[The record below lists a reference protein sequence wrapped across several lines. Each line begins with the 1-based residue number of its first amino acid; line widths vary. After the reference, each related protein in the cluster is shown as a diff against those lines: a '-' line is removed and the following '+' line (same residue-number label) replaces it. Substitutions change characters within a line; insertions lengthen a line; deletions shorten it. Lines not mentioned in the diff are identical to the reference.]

1 MNTLD
6 GDGIMSRG
14 EGRRVE
20 CEREVGPEPGPAAA
34 SPDTRT
40 RILAVSLA
48 LFNARG
54 LGHVTTAEIAAAAGI
69 REGNL
74 QYHFPRKRGLVEA
87 LFAAFETEAVA
98 VAGRMPA
105 DPAAPEA
112 LLAYQ
117 RAWFDLMWRY
127 RCVYRDGIAMV
138 EIAPALRARVH
149 ALRAETQALARAV
162 FEAAVR
168 AGRLRVSPDALGRLI
183 DNAWIVSSHWMSH
196 RLQGGTALTEAD
208 RDWGFAQVRD
218 LFAPYLAPESPT

>member
-1 MNTLD
+1 MV
-6 GDGIMSRG
+6 RG
-14 EGRRVE
+14 RASLTDERAPVE
-20 CEREVGPEPGPAAA
+20 SAP
-34 SPDTRT
+34 STRD

-54 LGHVTTAEIAAAAGI
+54 LGRVTTAEIAAATGI

-74 QYHFPRKRGLVEA
+74 QYHFPRKSGLVEA
-87 LFAAFETEAVA
+87 MFAGFEAEAVA

-117 RAWFDLMWRY
+117 RAWFDLIWRY

-138 EIAPALRARVH
+138 EIAPALRPRVH
-149 ALRAETQALARAV
+149 ALRARTQALARGV
-162 FEAAVR
+162 FEAGVR
-168 AGRLRVSPDALGRLI
+168 AGRLRIDPDALGRLI

-196 RLQGGTALTEAD
+196 RLQGGTAMTEAD
-208 RDWGFAQVRD
+208 LDWGFAQVRD
-218 LFAPYLAPESPT
+218 LFTPYLAPERPD

>member
-1 MNTLD
+1 MGTLD

-20 CEREVGPEPGPAAA
+20 RELEVGPEPGPAAA

-48 LFNARG
+48 LFNVRG

-98 VAGRMPA
+98 VAGRMPD

-117 RAWFDLMWRY
+117 RAWFDLIWRY

-138 EIAPALRARVH
+138 EIAPALRAPG
-149 ALRAETQALARAV
+149 ARA
-162 FEAAVR
+162 
-168 AGRLRVSPDALGRLI
+168 AGRDPGAGPRGLRGGR
-183 DNAWIVSSHWMSH
+183 A
-196 RLQGGTALTEAD
+196 GGTAARFPGRARATHRQTPGSCRATG
-208 RDWGFAQVRD
+208 RATVSRA
-218 LFAPYLAPESPT
+218 APP

>member
-1 MNTLD
+1 MA
-6 GDGIMSRG
+6 RG
-14 EGRRVE
+14 RASLTDERAPVE
-20 CEREVGPEPGPAAA
+20 AVP
-34 SPDTRT
+34 STRD

-54 LGHVTTAEIAAAAGI
+54 LGRVTTAEIAAATGI

-74 QYHFPRKRGLVEA
+74 QYHFPRKSGLVEA
-87 LFAAFETEAVA
+87 MFAGFEAEAVA

-117 RAWFDLMWRY
+117 RAWFDLIWRY

-138 EIAPALRARVH
+138 EIAPSLRPRVH
-149 ALRAETQALARAV
+149 ALRARTQALARGV
-162 FEAAVR
+162 FEAGIR
-168 AGRLRVSPDALGRLI
+168 AGRLRIDPDALGRLI

-196 RLQGGTALTEAD
+196 RLQGGTAMTEAD
-208 RDWGFAQVRD
+208 LDWGFAQVRD
-218 LFAPYLAPESPT
+218 LFTPYLAPERPD